1 MNTLNDFSP
10 YQVMVYGIFKN
21 SRIINNSASVP
32 VVESETAE
40 NNDIDV
46 MENMQDKDTDGG
58 DEPDF
63 DLDCNLRE

>member
-1 MNTLNDFSP
+1 
-10 YQVMVYGIFKN
+10 MVYGIFKN

-46 MENMQDKDTDGG
+46 MENMQDKNTDGE
-58 DEPDF
+58 DEPHF

>member
-1 MNTLNDFSP
+1 
-10 YQVMVYGIFKN
+10 MVYGIFKN
-21 SRIINNSASVP
+21 SRIMNNSASVP

-46 MENMQDKDTDGG
+46 MENMQDKNTDGEY
-58 DEPDF
+58 EPHF

>member
-1 MNTLNDFSP
+1 
-10 YQVMVYGIFKN
+10 MVYGIFKN
-21 SRIINNSASVP
+21 SRIMNNSASVP
-32 VVESETAE
+32 VAESETAE

-46 MENMQDKDTDGG
+46 MENMQDKDTDGE